1 MPTGSCAGFNMVNT
15 ANFGEYAGRKSNV
28 RLPFTIVSE
37 TLGMPVGVD
46 SRACELISGEVQRK
60 ELSPDTGFTASVA
73 AHGAA
78 IWKISHDRV
87 RPLLPGKN

>member
-1 MPTGSCAGFNMVNT
+1 
-15 ANFGEYAGRKSNV
+15 
-28 RLPFTIVSE
+28 
-37 TLGMPVGVD
+37 MPVGVD